1 MTTAA
6 AVLIRHTDP
15 DALRAR
21 VLAGARD
28 LASGRHLYVLVEPG
42 MLDDCASPVPAGL
55 ARHFREPGDTSLYA
69 RRHEVVAASF
79 GPMLAQPEPVQAEWL
94 WDIGQRHHAVSWLW
108 TEQPIEQAAQRL
120 ARWLDAKT
128 DDGLD
133 FLLRFYDPRLAEP
146 MLTLMGPDVL
156 QGLLLPG
163 EQWAWVDPWQRA
175 CTLDPVGARHNAP
188 AAAAPW
194 TLTPDQTEAVMLLCG
209 PGPLLDALTQRMPGL
224 LARWARPTP
233 YALACH
239 LSRVAAAHGLSGFE
253 RQFCYALDALDI
265 HPLVHQSPVIQAQ
278 LQRGVALDVA
288 LASLAPVQRTALAE
302 EWARADGPGGFT
314 APLGYA
320 NQPLAVSAPAQAR
333 VA

>member
-1 MTTAA
+1 MTADA
-6 AVLIRHTDP
+6 SVLIRHTQP
-15 DALRAR
+15 DELHAR

-28 LASGRHLYVLVEPG
+28 LASGRNLYALIEPG
-42 MLDDCASPVPAGL
+42 MLDDCALPVPAGL

-79 GPMLAQPEPVQAEWL
+79 GPMLAQPEPAQAEWL
-94 WDIGQRHHAVSWLW
+94 WNIGQRHHAVSWLW
-108 TEQPIEQAAQRL
+108 TEQPIEETAQRL

-175 CTLDPVGARHNAP
+175 CTLELIAGKRDAP

-194 TLTPDQTEAVMLLCG
+194 ILTPDQTDAVMSLCG
-209 PGPLLDALTQRMPGL
+209 PGPLLDALTQRLPSL
-224 LARWARPTP
+224 LARWARPSP

-239 LSRVAAAHGLSGFE
+239 LSRVAAAHGLTGFE

-265 HPLVHQSPVIQAQ
+265 HPLVHQSPAIQAQ
-278 LQRGVALDVA
+278 LRRGVALDEA
-288 LASLAPVQRTALAE
+288 LASLAPAQRTALAKE
-302 EWARADGPGGFT
+302 LSLADGQDGFT
-314 APLGYA
+314 APRGYA
-320 NQPLAVSAPAQAR
+320 NQPLTLPVPAQAR